1 MARLF
6 PFFLISILVHISIL
20 GFLPKFEVSFTNKSE
35 PVEVEIIPPRPKI
48 LPKPPVRNT
57 GVPEKPA
64 ENPFKN
70 IEPTITMPDLDIPT
84 VDVDSKYDVE
94 VPDLKVSRV
103 TTDSEARVDNRL
115 LSEIQSTKETVDKE
129 VNAGQGEKS
138 TAEAK
143 EYADSSF
150 FVLENIS
157 NTKRR
162 ITHVPPKPS
171 FSLSNNTKVNLRF
184 KIDKQG
190 GTYGIVLITR
200 SDSNIERLA
209 VEFVERL
216 KFNSV
221 THATND
227 SAEIT
232 LYFKVR

>member
-6 PFFLISILVHISIL
+6 PFVLISILAHIALL
-20 GFLPKFEVSFTNKSE
+20 GFIPKFEVNFSDRSE

-48 LPKPPVRNT
+48 LPKPPVKVT
-57 GVPEKPA
+57 GVPDRPA
-64 ENPFKN
+64 ENPFRN
-70 IEPTITMPDLDIPT
+70 IEPTITMPELDIPK
-84 VDVDSKYDVE
+84 VDVDTDYEVE
-94 VPDLKVSRV
+94 IPDLKVSRI

-115 LSEIQSTKETVDKE
+115 LSEIQSTRETVDKE
-129 VNAGQGEKS
+129 TRAGQGEKS
-138 TAEAK
+138 DAEAK

-171 FSLSNNTKVNLRF
+171 FSLANNTKVNLRF

-190 GTYGIVLITR
+190 TTYGIVLITR
-200 SDSNIERLA
+200 SDSNIEKLA

-221 THATND
+221 TYATND